1 MSKLFE
7 QLRPILDR
15 NAAYHAALS
24 LFSWDNETLA
34 PENAIEL
41 TSHIIGTL
49 SMESY
54 SLLVNDNVK
63 SLLEQ
68 LSKADDLTEAETAIV
83 RILTKQQEDI
93 WKIPPEEY
101 REYNE
106 LSAIASSIWAKA
118 KEENN
123 FLSFAPSLKKIISF
137 QKKFASYRKKEGQ
150 SLYNVLLNDYEE
162 GITTQFLDHFFGKLH
177 THLVPLIQKIGQ
189 KPQMEHTYNNLHYPK
204 KKQETFCHFL
214 AEHIGFDFSR
224 GVMAQSAHPFTDSLH
239 NHDVRITNHYYEN
252 SLESAIFSVI
262 HEGGHAIYEMNISD
276 DLTLTPA
283 TMISMGVHE
292 SQSRFFENMLGR
304 QIEFW
309 KPIFPHLKET
319 YPEQLANVTL
329 DTFYHGINLSQ
340 PSFIRTEADELTY
353 PLHVMVRYELEK
365 QLIDGNLSV
374 EELPNAWNQKFKE
387 YFGIIPPDAATGV
400 LQDVHWANGAFGYF
414 PSYVLGSAMA
424 AQIYFYMEKQL
435 PVKELLEKGDLKPI
449 CAFLAKHI
457 HQYGAMRPMNRLL
470 NDMMGEG
477 LNVDYYI
484 QYLTEKYS
492 KLYCL

>member
-449 CAFLAKHI
+449 REFLAKHI
-457 HQYGAMRPMNRLL
+457 HQYGAMRSMNRLL